1 MKTVNIDLPSMEFA
15 YIGSPKLEGDAE
27 GDAEGDTEG
36 DAEGEAKA
44 KAEAQFELALEVS
57 EDRSSA
63 LLGRSV
69 SICEH

>member
-15 YIGSPKLEGDAE
+15 YIGSPKLEGDA
-27 GDAEGDTEG
+27 EG